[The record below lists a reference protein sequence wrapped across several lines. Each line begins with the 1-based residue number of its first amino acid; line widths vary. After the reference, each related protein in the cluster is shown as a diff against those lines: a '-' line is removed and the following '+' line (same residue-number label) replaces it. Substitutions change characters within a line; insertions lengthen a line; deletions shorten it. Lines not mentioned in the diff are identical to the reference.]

1 MICIN
6 INEFEILLQ
15 STKSALLILNFKE
28 ANTNYGY
35 GVWNPCHV
43 DKSTISKIH
52 SLRDKSRGGVFGNFD
67 HVIMAQDFQ
76 CLDESNQTNSNMTDV
91 VISST
96 LKFEYSENGQLCE
109 GNYKQVIQ
117 K

>member
-1 MICIN
+1 M
-6 INEFEILLQ
+6 
-15 STKSALLILNFKE
+15 
-28 ANTNYGY
+28 
-35 GVWNPCHV
+35 
-43 DKSTISKIH
+43 ISKIH
-52 SLRDKSRGGVFGNFD
+52 ALRDKSRDGVFGTFD
-67 HVIMAQDFQ
+67 YVILAQDFQ